1 MITSENNSQIKN
13 IAKLLKSNK
22 ARREQGVFIIE
33 GIKMFLEAKKFGLIE
48 KAYLSED
55 LYKEWVRDV
64 SLREINYE
72 VVENKLFKQ
81 ITDTM
86 TPQGVIAVVRMSKV
100 SIEDVLALDEVR
112 LVFLEN
118 LRDPG
123 NLGTIIR
130 TAEGAGMSAVILS
143 KECVDIYNPK
153 VVRSTMGSIFRVP
166 FVYVEDIRE
175 SMKTAQ
181 EAGTVLYAAHL
192 KGEKFFDEV
201 EYGKKVGIVIGNE
214 ANGLTDAT
222 AKQADSYVKIPMC
235 GKVESLNAAVATSVM
250 MYEIL
255 RQLRR
260 RE

>member
-13 IAKLLKSNK
+13 IAKLLKSSK
-22 ARREQGVFIIE
+22 TRKEQGVFIIE
-33 GIKMFLEAKKFGLIE
+33 GIKMFLEAKKFGLVE
-48 KAYLSED
+48 KAYLSQD
-55 LYKEWVRDV
+55 LYKEWARDV
-64 SLREINYE
+64 SLKEIDYE
-72 VVENKLFKQ
+72 VVDKKVFKQ

-86 TPQGVIAVVRMSKV
+86 TPQGVIAIVRMNKV
-100 SIEDVLALDEVR
+100 AIEDVLVLDEVK
-112 LVFLEN
+112 LVFLED

-166 FVYVEDIRE
+166 FTYVEDIKE
-175 SMKTAQ
+175 AMKKAQ
-181 EAGTVLYAAHL
+181 DAGVTLYATHL
-192 KGEKFFDEV
+192 KGEKFYDEI
-201 EYGKKVGIVIGNE
+201 EYSNKVGIVIGNE
-214 ANGLTDAT
+214 ANGLTDET
-222 AKQADSYVKIPMC
+222 ASQADAYVKIPMC
-235 GKVESLNAAVATSVM
+235 GKVESLNASVAASVM

-255 RQLRR
+255 RQTRT